1 MADIIVDGKIRIFSV
16 VTIANIAAPTT
27 GELNAGLDLT
37 PFVPPDG
44 FKDWKLAT
52 QFVPNTKINS
62 KFDTQRV
69 GRAGI
74 GNPSIVFDKQ
84 LTGDT
89 VFTTLVTNYVTNI
102 VVRRYLDYVT
112 AFASAQLVQVWPVEV
127 GYRQDIDVAP
137 NTLDQFEIFF
147 GITSSPNISSVIA

>member
-52 QFVPNTKINS
+52 QFVPNTKIS
-62 KFDTQRV
+62 PEKQRTRPGIVTQ
-69 GRAGI
+69 
-74 GNPSIVFDKQ
+74 
-84 LTGDT
+84 
-89 VFTTLVTNYVTNI
+89 
-102 VVRRYLDYVT
+102 
-112 AFASAQLVQVWPVEV
+112 ASSRFLSDLSTKKLSGPTMP
-127 GYRQDIDVAP
+127 I
-137 NTLDQFEIFF
+137 
-147 GITSSPNISSVIA
+147 